1 MATKIEIKDFLK
13 NTDIVLE
20 GKEILSAIDIDKL
33 DKPIDEKLDMV
44 QILHKYSSSIDFKKL
59 LLIMLRKMAKDI
71 QNKGEKNFSIETMEK
86 RNRAIEFTKR
96 YIKEDEKTI
105 LLEEG
110 INRKKSYD
118 NIK

>member
-1 MATKIEIKDFLK
+1 MATKIEIKEFLK
-13 NTDIVLE
+13 NIDIVLE
-20 GKEILSAIDIDKL
+20 GKEILYAIDIDKL

-59 LLIMLRKMAKDI
+59 LLIMLRKMVKDI
-71 QNKGEKNFSIETMEK
+71 QNKGKKNFSIETREK

>member
-1 MATKIEIKDFLK
+1 MWTR
-13 NTDIVLE
+13 
-20 GKEILSAIDIDKL
+20 
-33 DKPIDEKLDMV
+33 P
-44 QILHKYSSSIDFKKL
+44 
-59 LLIMLRKMAKDI
+59 